1 MDERQNR
8 VLNLEPISSSFLVE
22 DILRRGAT
30 SVFESPMENP
40 SEKIKNEN
48 EIDVHTG
55 MGYDAL
61 TASSGNQGFTGL
73 SCMVA
78 EAEIK
83 GAREF
88 AKGIYL
94 LIRSKIVRCDG
105 CEGVFSKTKFPIQET
120 HSTIV
125 KAF

>member
-40 SEKIKNEN
+40 SEKIKNED
-48 EIDVHTG
+48 EIDVHTA

-61 TASSGNQGFTGL
+61 TASSGNQEFTGL

-88 AKGIYL
+88 AKGIKL
-94 LIRSKIVRCDG
+94 LEKMLYQMPGLFSLKQIRSCFYAVAKVLDSI
-105 CEGVFSKTKFPIQET
+105 
-120 HSTIV
+120 
-125 KAF
+125 A